1 MKGLDVH
8 IHNCNTNLRLWAKKR
23 RTFLY
28 DEVSFIRSD
37 DRALVLAYSSTTCS
51 SMSEYIC
58 KCAPTSEPGGVSIHG
73 LLVIPWTGKDSERGS
88 TAKRS
93 FFMQKDLCALADTEE
108 LGKGEGHTTRHP
120 QHRYHAK
127 EREQQLS
134 CSLLQLDVTR
144 VRASS
149 TQRPPQDVDVSFRGG

>member
-1 MKGLDVH
+1 MG
-8 IHNCNTNLRLWAKKR
+8 KKSVEL
-23 RTFLY
+23 LY

-73 LLVIPWTGKDSERGS
+73 LLVIPWTGKDSERGN

-120 QHRYHAK
+120 Q
-127 EREQQLS
+127 QLS
-134 CSLLQLDVTR
+134 CSSMLRVYVHPPPSGHLKTSTSRLGEDSTAVTFSDPSECKCDFFADIKAR
-144 VRASS
+144 R
-149 TQRPPQDVDVSFRGG
+149 